1 MPPLLRVP
9 YNIGNRSM
17 KAPIMAT
24 HDIPR
29 SNRRSIGT
37 VTGLSM
43 LPLVLLAA
51 LCVAPSSALAEDIDT
66 NPTPDELQLEIERTA
81 AELEAAEAH
90 ISEVEASLE
99 ENSARLAELEA
110 QIPLQQKKS
119 DAAVR
124 ELYKAQQRS
133 FGVLDI
139 LLGSESLGDF
149 LENVEYVDRVTSTNI
164 QEINRLK
171 EMKAELE
178 GTQAELETMRIDA
191 AKSRDAAEAAL
202 AAAQEAR
209 AEAQRK
215 AEEEARR
222 QAEQA
227 AAAAAAQA
235 KAEATQAAAE
245 AERSE
250 DETEDEAKTA
260 EPPSSEEIA
269 EETREAS
276 DAAAAATSDGADWST
291 DKATFVAE
299 WAGRIDAYLAG
310 SPLSGQ
316 GTTFASAAWD
326 YGVDPRWSPAISCI
340 ESSKGEVCFLPCN
353 AWGWGSESWGS
364 WEEAINDHVQ
374 GLARGYGYTV
384 SYDAAAKYCPPNADF
399 WYERCVEEMNKI

>member
-1 MPPLLRVP
+1 
-9 YNIGNRSM
+9 
-17 KAPIMAT
+17 MAT
-24 HDIPR
+24 QNIPR
-29 SNRRSIGT
+29 SNRRSIGAIA
-37 VTGLSM
+37 GLSA
-43 LPLVLLAA
+43 LSLALIAA
-51 LCVAPSSALAEDIDT
+51 LCVAPRIAQAEDIDT

-90 ISEVEASLE
+90 VAEVEASLA
-99 ENSARLAELEA
+99 ENTARLEELQV

-119 DAAVR
+119 DAAAR
-124 ELYKAQQRS
+124 ELYKAQQQS
-133 FGVLDI
+133 YGILDI
-139 LLGSESLGDF
+139 LLGSESLPDF
-149 LENVEYVDRVTSTNI
+149 LNNIEYVNHVANTNV

-171 EMKAELE
+171 EMKE
-178 GTQAELETMRIDA
+178 ELETTKAELDTARLSA
-191 AKSRDAAEAAL
+191 VQSKNEAEAAL
-202 AAAQEAR
+202 IAAQEAR

-235 KAEATQAAAE
+235 KSDSAQGSTQSGEEGSDAEA
-245 AERSE
+245 
-250 DETEDEAKTA
+250 A

-269 EETREAS
+269 EETRAAS

-299 WAGRIDAYLAG
+299 WAGRIDAYLSG

-340 ESSKGEVCFLPCN
+340 ESSKGEACFLPCN

-364 WEEAINDHVQ
+364 WEEAIYDHVQ

-399 WYERCVEEMNKI
+399 WYERCVEEMAKI

>member
-1 MPPLLRVP
+1 
-9 YNIGNRSM
+9 
-17 KAPIMAT
+17 MAT
-24 HDIPR
+24 NDIPR
-29 SNRRSIGT
+29 SNRRSIGAIA
-37 VTGLSM
+37 GLS
-43 LPLVLLAA
+43 VLSLALIAA
-51 LCVAPSSALAEDIDT
+51 LCIAPCTAQAEDIDT

-90 ISEVEASLE
+90 VAEVEASLE
-99 ENSARLAELEA
+99 ENSVKLEELQV

-119 DAAVR
+119 DAAAR
-124 ELYKAQQRS
+124 ELYKAQQQS
-133 FGVLDI
+133 YGILDI
-139 LLGSESLGDF
+139 LLGSETLPDF
-149 LENVEYVDRVTSTNI
+149 LSNIEYVNHVASTNV

-171 EMKAELE
+171 EMKD
-178 GTQAELETMRIDA
+178 ELETTKTELDA
-191 AKSRDAAEAAL
+191 ARLSAVQSRDEAEAAL
-202 AAAQEAR
+202 VAAQEAR

-235 KAEATQAAAE
+235 KADAERASTETAQSDGEGSEAE
-245 AERSE
+245 AV
-250 DETEDEAKTA
+250 

-299 WAGRIDAYLAG
+299 WAGRIDAYLSG
-310 SPLSGQ
+310 SPLAGQ

-340 ESSKGEVCFLPCN
+340 ESSKGEACFLPCN

-399 WYERCVEEMNKI
+399 WYERCVEEMAKI